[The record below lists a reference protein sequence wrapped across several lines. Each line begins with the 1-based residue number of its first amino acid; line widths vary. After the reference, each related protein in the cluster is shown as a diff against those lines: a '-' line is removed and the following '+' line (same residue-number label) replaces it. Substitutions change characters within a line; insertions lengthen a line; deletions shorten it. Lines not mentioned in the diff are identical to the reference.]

1 LVGKW
6 KVIGPHGNQVGTSE
20 TTRVAE
26 GCAIREQWT
35 AARGTTGT
43 SLNYYDAGD
52 REWHQDW
59 VGGDG
64 TILHLRGELK
74 EGAMVLTGGS
84 NPVKASL

>member
-1 LVGKW
+1 
-6 KVIGPHGNQVGTSE
+6 VIGPHGNQVGTSE